1 MNGVSIW
8 IEQCLNCGDTRD
20 TRITGP
26 DARYNP
32 IGSGRYQKCPTCQQ
46 NAPHVVIRTEY
57 REGPVANTIK
67 PSAPEPAYVATE
79 TFGEVIRAIDR
90 EHLQAARETPPN
102 KDYMAALR
110 ALAENAEMILKWYR
124 IAQAKK

>member
-1 MNGVSIW
+1 MRAIG
-8 IEQCLNCGDTRD
+8 LN
-20 TRITGP
+20 
-26 DARYNP
+26 AFNNP
-32 IGSGRYQKCPTCQQ
+32 IGSTRYGQCPTCQQ
-46 NAPHVVIRTEY
+46 NAPHVVIHTAY
-57 REGPVANTIK
+57 REGPVAETIQ

-102 KDYMAALR
+102 KDYMAELR

-124 IAQAKK
+124 TAQAKK

>member
-1 MNGVSIW
+1 MTFTSTW
-8 IEQCLNCGDTRD
+8 TEQCLNCGSTHDMRV
-20 TRITGP
+20 IGLN
-26 DARYNP
+26 AFYNP
-32 IGSGRYQKCPTCQQ
+32 IGSTRYGQCPTCQQ
-46 NAPHVVIRTEY
+46 NATHAVIHNGY
-57 REGPVANTIK
+57 QEGPVAETIQ

-110 ALAENAEMILKWYR
+110 ALAKNAEMILKWYR
-124 IAQAKK
+124 IGQSKK